1 MRHLQPAL
9 IACLLTLGH
18 PALAHDATP
27 GNSAEVSDCTAAV
40 AMVSRSDVAH
50 CEAFH
55 NNDDAC
61 LAWASDR
68 KTTLRSQVGELCA
81 KEVHTLTEPG
91 GCKDQGKEL
100 RILYHRHKGLPC
112 TAASGCDARDGR
124 PAPHDHTE
132 FVHVT
137 ADCN

>member
-9 IACLLTLGH
+9 IACLLTLVH

-27 GNSAEVSDCTAAV
+27 GNSTEVSDCNAAV

-61 LAWASDR
+61 LAWARDR
-68 KTTLRSQVGELCA
+68 KATLQSQVGELCA
-81 KEVHTLTEPG
+81 KEVRSLTG
-91 GCKDQGKEL
+91 SKGCKDQGKGL
-100 RILYHRHKGLPC
+100 RILYHQHKGLPC
-112 TAASGCDARDGR
+112 TAASGCDGRDGR

-132 FVHVT
+132 FVQVT